1 MKTIKLL
8 TLLTLILGMHS
19 QAFSQCKGFTKR
31 NCLSDLSPYIS
42 NGQLIA
48 AKMVKGQ
55 EAEIELNF
63 QKNIDYRL
71 IICAEDFLE
80 GLSYRLIDEDD
91 NVFTAKT
98 LKGVSS
104 TIDFEVSENSELK
117 LQITIPE
124 KESNTGI
131 IRNGCVSILIG
142 FRE

>member
-131 IRNGCVSILIG
+131 IRNRCVSILIG